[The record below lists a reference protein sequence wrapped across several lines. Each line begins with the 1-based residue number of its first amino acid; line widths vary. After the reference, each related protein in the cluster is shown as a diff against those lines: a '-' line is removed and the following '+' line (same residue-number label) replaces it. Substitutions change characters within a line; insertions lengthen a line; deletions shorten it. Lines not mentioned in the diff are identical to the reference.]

1 MAVNPML
8 SSGVN
13 GIQTGLNGLQNVAH
27 EIAAF
32 NTTTNPTDAD
42 AQVAPVSGPGL
53 DEIAESIV
61 DLKVYQRQVEASVKV
76 VQTADEVIGF
86 LLDVHA

>member
-27 EIAAF
+27 EIAAL
-32 NTTTNPTDAD
+32 NPTTNPTDAD